1 MECNGQPIYKKR
13 GWDVLNNE
21 QGMLFI
27 YHYVECLQCN
37 ISAFNAFSIITG
49 FNIVNI
55 YLYKY
60 I

>member
-1 MECNGQPIYKKR
+1 MASQIKKKK
-13 GWDVLNNE
+13 GGGCTNE

-27 YHYVECLQCN
+27 YHYVECLQYN

>member
-1 MECNGQPIYKKR
+1 MASRFKKKR
-13 GWDVLNNE
+13 RGAGECTNE

>member
-1 MECNGQPIYKKR
+1 MASRFKKKR

-27 YHYVECLQCN
+27 YLYVECLQCN

-55 YLYKY
+55 YLYEH